1 MKGLLKKDTYMLW
14 KTGKPFFLICIV
26 FLAVLFY
33 AKDNLAFA
41 LFPCL
46 MAGIL
51 PVTLIS
57 YEERDKWQS
66 YSALL
71 PVSRAQ
77 LVSEKYIF
85 TILLLCVWF
94 ALLAVAFTVRT
105 IWFHTPLSD
114 SPIQTFLLF
123 AAFGLCLP
131 TVLLPAVFKL
141 GTEKARIFYIVI
153 LCIFS
158 GVFGFIGVQTNT
170 GDLVFPASLNFGAP
184 AFLGVLVLFAA
195 SWVLSIRLFQKR
207 EL

>member
-1 MKGLLKKDTYMLW
+1 MKGLLRKDAYMLW
-14 KTGKPFFLICIV
+14 KVGKPFFLICIV
-26 FLAVLFY
+26 FLAVLVY
-33 AKDNLAFA
+33 AESNLTFA

-85 TILLLCVWF
+85 TLLLLCGWF
-94 ALLAVAFTVRT
+94 ALLAVVFIVRS
-105 IWFHTPLSD
+105 IWLHVPLSD

-131 TVLLPAVFKL
+131 AVLLPAVFKL

-153 LCIFS
+153 LCIF
-158 GVFGFIGVQTNT
+158 GALFGFIGARTNA
-170 GDLVFPASLNFGAP
+170 GDFIFTAPLNFGAP
-184 AFLGVLVLFAA
+184 VFFGVLVLFAA
-195 SWVLSIRLFQKR
+195 SWALSVRLFQKR
-207 EL
+207 NL